1 MPNKKLSEE
10 YDNLKQNISLGNK
23 VIKKRSKKKNSRST
37 SKTFKNSDFLK
48 TTVSQKRR
56 RGYISKKKGGMN
68 GMNNMFKSGL
78 KSLKNKAGKAMQG
91 VKNMGEATLK
101 AGQIATRT
109 KDMGYLF
116 GFMPNQTEVIGRSDT
131 ADRFG
136 LGGTPG
142 QFTKNMWRNLKA
154 NILALSAIDHATF
167 LRMLMVNPEDV
178 QDYVNVH
185 QWLEK
190 KSNCN
195 VMGQDKVL
203 LYQENLGLKKKKK
216 LESLKGDLV
225 TMMNS
230 FDIPNQ
236 NAEETNEPSKRKALE
251 GIGQILTEKNVE
263 PEQPAQA
270 SEGP

>member
-23 VIKKRSKKKNSRST
+23 VIKKRSKKRNSRST

-56 RGYISKKKGGMN
+56 REYISKKKGGMN
-68 GMNNMFKSGL
+68 MLKSGL

-101 AGQIATRT
+101 AGQIASRT

-131 ADRFG
+131 ANKVG

-185 QWLEK
+185 QWLAK

-203 LYQENLGLKKKKK
+203 LYQENLGLGKKKK
-216 LESLKGDLV
+216 LDSLKGDLA
-225 TMMNS
+225 TMINS
-230 FDIPNQ
+230 FNIPDQ
-236 NAEETNEPSKRKALE
+236 SAKETNEPSKIKALE
-251 GIGQILTEKNVE
+251 GINQILTEKEVE
-263 PEQPAQA
+263 PEQPPQA
-270 SEGP
+270 EGP